1 MTIAYFDTVAGISGD
16 MTLGAFIDAGVPLQH
31 LRDELS
37 KLSVEGYSL
46 ETKKVERNAI
56 SAVKFDVVLDAGR
69 AASHAHAHEN
79 GGHAGHGHTGEHHSH
94 HDHAHDSRSLQD
106 ILSLIVRSGL
116 NSRVRERA
124 SKIFSIIGEAEAK
137 IHSTTPEKVHFHEV
151 GAVDS
156 IVDVVG
162 ASICLEYLGVEA
174 VYSSPVKL
182 GSGGFVETRHGR
194 MPIPAPATVEILR
207 GYPTVLTDIPSELTT
222 PTGAGIIKA
231 LSKGEL
237 SMEALRVSSI
247 GYGCG
252 SREIPQVPNL
262 LRVFIGSLE
271 PAHEQDELVT
281 VETNIDNMNPEIFPY
296 VIERLL
302 AGGAHDAY
310 LVPVVMKKG
319 RPGIVLSVLVN
330 RGKLDPILD
339 TIFAETTTL
348 GVRIQPVERRKV
360 KRGSKRVKTS
370 FGEMNVKVITH
381 DGVERLS
388 PEFEECKRIA
398 AERNIPLVDVYR
410 QVEAELR

>member
-16 MTLGAFIDAGVPLQH
+16 MTLGALVDAGVPLDH
-31 LRDELS
+31 LRAELS
-37 KLSVEGYSL
+37 KLRVEGYTL
-46 ETKKVERNAI
+46 ETRKVERSAI
-56 SAVKFDVVLDAGR
+56 SAIKLDVVLAAGSHGHLHEHGDH
-69 AASHAHAHEN
+69 ASH
-79 GGHAGHGHTGEHHSH
+79 GHGGEHHSH
-94 HDHAHDSRSLQD
+94 HDHAHDSRSLKD
-106 ILSLIVRSGL
+106 ILALIAGSGL
-116 NSRVRERA
+116 NGRVRERA
-124 SKIFSIIGEAEAK
+124 SGIFSVIGEAEAK
-137 IHSTTPEKVHFHEV
+137 IHNTTPEEVHFHEV

-162 ASICLEYLGVEA
+162 TSICLEYLGVDQ

-207 GYPTVLTDIPSELTT
+207 GYPSVLTDIPFELTT

-231 LSKGEL
+231 LSMGQC
-237 SMEALRVSSI
+237 SMEALRISSI
-247 GYGCG
+247 GYGSG
-252 SREIPQVPNL
+252 SRDMPQVPNL
-262 LRVFIGSLE
+262 LRVFIGTLE
-271 PAHEQDELVT
+271 PAHEQDELLT

-302 AGGAHDAY
+302 SGGAHDAY

-330 RGKLDPILD
+330 RGKLDPVLD

-360 KRGSKRVKTS
+360 KRGSKKVKTS
-370 FGEMNVKVITH
+370 FGEMNVKVINH

-398 AERNIPLVDVYR
+398 AEKRIPLIDVYR